1 MALPYT
7 ATRRVL
13 ESPIYTLNYEEPDYN
28 ESDRIG
34 WAWLTT
40 KDRSPNLTWHNGG
53 TGGYRSFL
61 GFDPKTSQGII
72 VLAESAISV
81 DDAAD
86 VISTSEASVATR
98 HSAQVHGDQAG
109 AHS

>member
-1 MALPYT
+1 
-7 ATRRVL
+7 R
-13 ESPIYTLNYEEPDYN
+13 
-28 ESDRIG
+28 
-34 WAWLTT
+34 
-40 KDRSPNLTWHNGG
+40 PNVG
-53 TGGYRSFL
+53 TCGDRSFL
-61 GFDPKTSQGII
+61 GVEAKPSQGII